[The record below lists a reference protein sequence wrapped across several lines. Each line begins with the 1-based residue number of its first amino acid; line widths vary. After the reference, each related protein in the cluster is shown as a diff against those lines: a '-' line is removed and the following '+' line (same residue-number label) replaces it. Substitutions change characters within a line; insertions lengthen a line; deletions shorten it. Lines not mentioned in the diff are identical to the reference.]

1 VTAAL
6 IIPALNEEQAL
17 GRVLEELPAE
27 TFGAVIV
34 VDNGST
40 DGTANVG
47 AAAGATVVTEPQRGY
62 GAACLAGLAAL
73 PPEIDVI
80 VFMDADGSD
89 FPGEVDLLIEPIA
102 GDRVD
107 LVIGSRELG
116 NAEMGSLSPHQRLGN
131 RFAVFLVSVFFGH
144 AYSDI
149 GPFRAIRRSSLDR
162 LEMRDTNFGWT
173 MEMQIKAIQ
182 RGLRIAEIPVTYRKR
197 TAGQSKIS
205 GNLWGSIAAGGKI
218 LWTVAKYAG
227 GRS

>member
-1 VTAAL
+1 MTAAL

-40 DGTANVG
+40 DGTANVA
-47 AAAGATVVTEPQRGY
+47 AAAGATVVAEPQRGY
-62 GAACLAGLAAL
+62 GAACLAGIAAL

-89 FPGEVDLLIEPIA
+89 VPGEADLLIEPVA
-102 GDRVD
+102 GDRAD
-107 LVIGSRELG
+107 FVIGSRELG
-116 NAEMGSLSPHQRLGN
+116 NAAIGALSPHQRLGN

-149 GPFRAIRRSSLDR
+149 GPFRAIRRSSLDL

>member
-1 VTAAL
+1 MTAAL

-27 TFGAVIV
+27 TFAAVIV

-40 DGTANVG
+40 DGTAVV
-47 AAAGATVVTEPQRGY
+47 ATAAGATVVVEPQRGY
-62 GAACLAGLAAL
+62 GAACLAGIAAL

-89 FPGEVDLLIEPIA
+89 VPGEADLLIEPVA
-102 GDRVD
+102 RDRAD

-116 NAEMGSLSPHQRLGN
+116 NAAVGALSPHQRLGN

-144 AYSDI
+144 SYSDI
-149 GPFRAIRRSSLDR
+149 GPFRAIRRLSLDQ

-182 RGLRIAEIPVTYRKR
+182 HGLRIAEIPVTYRKR

-205 GNLWGSIAAGGKI
+205 GNLWGSIAAGAKI